1 MMHHSPFNDES
12 GIPMFGRNG
21 TALSSE
27 ERAAI
32 AKRRGLCVRCGTQTH
47 QVKLLGRNPITN
59 VDVYQGICIRCN
71 SDAVP
76 SNILSEWQAR
86 NATTAPVGPVSGVG
100 RFRAAGHGIRYANQ
114 ASRGGSHGHPSHS
127 GHSHRVAPPPP
138 AGMMNSEVTPNPLQR
153 KSSHGPPDSSRGAPH
168 HDNNIGSRSD
178 HGGRSNR
185 TFPSRAGSHVAGL
198 HPSTSGPQHGI
209 DSEDYKTNGDLDSW
223 SLLKDIKDNRDKPDV
238 LKSKLHGFRNLADDQ
253 AGALYE
259 IKDIMDLHRSNSRF
273 MMVSMGAVWSVS
285 SKDDDKKQE
294 ATETGCLDVI
304 LDSLRN
310 GTTKDDPET
319 VYWALGTLASLA
331 NLGDNKMAIAD
342 KGGIEIIVEALKT
355 HHTNAT
361 VFEWACRALLALV
374 VSPGGSESIER
385 NVVTLDEVS
394 GLRAVINAMNKHIPE
409 SVAEYWA
416 LNLLFRL
423 LDRPDPAM
431 IDKASKA
438 MLDDDL
444 ASICIK
450 ILKARTTTSQLFD
463 EAAEMLCFLLS
474 SPSATPSQRSAAV
487 DCLPTAMRLMQDQQS
502 NSAVQESCAH
512 LLAMISRGNH
522 QAKRQVSEGGCLRSI
537 LGSITSNPSELGVAR
552 AGMGLLWV
560 LSSDETSFDF
570 SLLPQIKAA
579 TENAFAIHP
588 GDEDLNVAICGAVGN
603 ISSVAKGRGDSMPV
617 DVVLRIM
624 SSASTPAAGQQ
635 AGLALS
641 AICSNFPDVAD
652 RLVEGGV
659 CDQLLG
665 GLYDTNVDVQS
676 SSSAALA
683 AIAAKSDIAKNKIFE
698 AGGLSTASACL
709 LTTASI
715 VLAENLMTLIC
726 SLVTGGSKKIM
737 QLPNELVQSIV
748 HSIRTFPSL
757 TKTGFT
763 TIRNA
768 LLVAVPGFSSIIVDG
783 LAETIT
789 GTLDDV
795 AAQDDL
801 VIEAC
806 GALWSW
812 TAKLPMPNTNV
823 TTQLLRSILG
833 LCARHKGDGGGPM
846 NSAILTEASG
856 ALSSIM
862 HCVRENPVHIP
873 DNDIDLIISVLDLV
887 IEFDVDNVVLMERM
901 LDSVQTLCFLVKE
914 ILIQFGVIVVV
925 IDCMVEH
932 EGNEVIQQKGCA
944 ILALL
949 ASTENLQVN
958 LSIAETDGIDM
969 IVSALAGFTENICI
983 QTDACRALSHLSID
997 HESRMLISSQGGL
1010 ILLVNAMTRY
1020 KDDVDLLEAACSAL
1034 LNLSSDAEEQVLAS
1048 SNVVETVIL
1057 IMRHQITCA
1066 RLQEKTLGV
1075 LQNISMRSR
1084 DAKKSI
1090 ADVGGISAV
1099 TFAIKEFMGSP
1110 GVLERAFTTLW
1121 SLAVLED
1128 NQILIANEGGISLV
1142 VNGMMANITYEKV
1155 QKQACGCLCTL
1166 SSNSRN
1172 KTLIRDLGGV
1182 DSIVYAM
1189 WAHYNSDALLIEA
1202 CRGLSSLAVNVQT
1215 NEVMI
1220 ATDGEISA
1228 IMSAMK
1234 RFPHSEKLQ
1243 EHACVAL
1250 RNFLLSADNAALVR
1264 HQADELERL
1273 MNAASS
1279 RFPDRCAERAR
1290 QVLASIR

>member
-1 MMHHSPFNDES
+1 
-12 GIPMFGRNG
+12 MFGRNG

-59 VDVYQGICIRCN
+59 VDVYQGTCIRCN
-71 SDAVP
+71 GDAVP
-76 SNILSEWQAR
+76 ANILAEWQAR
-86 NATTAPVGPVSGVG
+86 NATTAPSGPVTGVS
-100 RFRAAGHGIRYANQ
+100 RFRAAGHGVRMTNMGNNMQQGAP
-114 ASRGGSHGHPSHS
+114 SRPGPGQGHPGQLSHS
-127 GHSHRVAPPPP
+127 LRGHPPM
-138 AGMMNSEVTPNPLQR
+138 ASNSDLTPSQNTLQR
-153 KSSHGPPDSSRGAPH
+153 KHSHQPPQTGSTRMQHRPD
-168 HDNNIGSRSD
+168 DNMGGSSD
-178 HGGRSNR
+178 HGGRDPLSR
-185 TFPSRAGSHVAGL
+185 SQRSTQPLRAGSHVAGL
-198 HPSTSGPQHGI
+198 HPKSSGPQHGI
-209 DSEDYKTNGDLDSW
+209 DSEDYKTSSDLDSW
-223 SLLKDIKDNRDKPDV
+223 TLVKDIKDNHDKPDMI
-238 LKSKLHGFRNLADDQ
+238 KSRLHGFRNLGEDQ

-259 IKDIMDLHRSNSRF
+259 IKDVMDLHKGNSRF
-273 MMVSMGAVWSVS
+273 MMVAMGAVWSMAS
-285 SKDDDKKQE
+285 NSDDKKQE
-294 ATETGCLDVI
+294 ALDTGILDVI
-304 LDSLRN
+304 LDCMRN
-310 GTTKDDPET
+310 GSIRDDPEAC
-319 VYWALGTLASLA
+319 YWSLGTLASLA
-331 NLGDNKMAIAD
+331 HLDDNKMAIAD
-342 KGGIEIIVEALKT
+342 KGGIEVVIEAMK
-355 HHTNAT
+355 HHQSNPT
-361 VFEWACRALLALV
+361 VFEWGCRALHSLLV
-374 VSPGGSESIER
+374 APGGE
-385 NVVTLDEVS
+385 TLEKNIITLEEAGGIRAIVS
-394 GLRAVINAMNKHIPE
+394 GMTKHTAEP
-409 SVAEYWA
+409 VAEYWA
-416 LNLLFRL
+416 LSILFRF
-423 LDRPDPAM
+423 LDRPNGM
-431 IDKASKA
+431 IEKASIIMA
-438 MLDDDL
+438 DEDL
-444 ASICIK
+444 AGVCVK
-450 ILKARTTTSQLFD
+450 ILKVRSTTPQLFD
-463 EAAEMLCFLLS
+463 QASEMLCFLLS
-474 SPSATPSQRSAAV
+474 SSSATIPQRAAAV
-487 DCLPTAMRLMQDQQS
+487 DCLPTVMRIMQDQQT
-502 NSAVQESCAH
+502 NFALQESCAN
-512 LLAMISRGNH
+512 LLALISRGNN
-522 QAKRQVSEGGCLRSI
+522 QAKRQISEGGCARYI
-537 LGSITSNPSELGVAR
+537 LGSMTNNPTESGLVR
-552 AGMGLLWV
+552 AGMGLFWV
-560 LSSDETSFDF
+560 LSSDEMSFDF
-570 SLLPQIKAA
+570 SLIPQVKQA
-579 TENAFAIHP
+579 TEGAYAVNP
-588 GDEDLNVAICGAVGN
+588 GDDELNVAICGTVAN
-603 ISSVAKGRGDSMPV
+603 ISTVAKGRGDSIPV
-617 DVVLRIM
+617 DVVLGIQ
-624 SSASTPAAGQQ
+624 SAAPAPFVAQQ
-635 AGLALS
+635 AGVALS
-641 AICSNFPDVAD
+641 GICGNFPDVAD
-652 RLVEGGV
+652 QIVEGGI

-665 GLYDTNVDVQS
+665 GLYDSNVDVQS
-676 SSSAALA
+676 SSSSALA
-683 AIAAKSDIAKNKIFE
+683 AIASKSPAAKNKIFE

-709 LTTASI
+709 LTTSSMS
-715 VLAENLMTLIC
+715 LAENLMALINN
-726 SLVTGGSKKIM
+726 LVTGGSKKIM

-748 HSIRTFPSL
+748 HAIRTFPGL
-757 TKTGFT
+757 TKMGLT

-789 GTLDDV
+789 GILEDETSP
-795 AAQDDL
+795 DDL

-812 TAKLPMPNTNV
+812 TAKLPMPNTSV
-823 TTQLLRSILG
+823 TSQLLRSVLI
-833 LCARHKGDGGGPM
+833 LCARHKGDGGAPM

-862 HCVRENPVHIP
+862 HCVRDNPVHIP

-887 IEFDVDNVVLMERM
+887 IEFDVENVVLMERM

-932 EGNEVIQQKGCA
+932 EGNQVIQQKGCA

-969 IVSALAGFTENICI
+969 IVSALAGFTENSYI

-1020 KDDVDLLEAACSAL
+1020 PDDVDLLEAACSAL

-1048 SNVVETVIL
+1048 SNVVETVIQ
-1057 IMRHQITCA
+1057 IMRHQLTCA

-1090 ADVGGISAV
+1090 ADVGGIGAV

-1128 NQILIANEGGISLV
+1128 NQVLIANEGGISLV

-1264 HQADELERL
+1264 HQSDELERL
-1273 MNAASS
+1273 MHHASS

-1290 QVLASIR
+1290 QVLASIS